1 MFRSAGTNTGDCS
14 YRTCICWLNAPPP
27 PPHPPNYF
35 SYTSFTSGASCEA
48 NGAGSITT
56 RDECSAA
63 AAALGLSGQCLTRDL
78 SGQCLTRRRP
88 TATDDGYYVYAY
100 LSPPYCY
107 YRHGELKFNSAG
119 TNTGDCSYRTCIC
132 WLNAPPPPPSSPPP
146 LPPPSPSPPPPSSP
160 PPPPPYWW
168 PVPSPPPPPPSPPTP
183 PPSPP
188 SPPTPPPPSPPPL
201 ALPPPPSPPSPPPCS
216 GVDECGDLGY
226 EAGIWGHCTQCTRPS
241 QYADEVCV
249 RSRRMVNGVAVGSEL
264 EGFTYEECSCQ
275 PGASNGCFRLCR
287 RRSDCQAY
295 TSTVPTV
302 PTVDSGSVAYGTCVA
317 FIGTAG
323 RFWCEEDSGID
334 RTRRI
339 GVVTI
344 KHTGY
349 PPPPPPA
356 PPPPPP
362 PAAGSAA
369 AAAVAGA
376 PGSAAAAA
384 VAGAPAPV
392 PGLGPVGM
400 QFDEQ
405 PALASEAHVPSD
417 RDGRQ
422 VRRED
427 DRHLPHSFFRLQGC
441 HLLGDPGDSTW
452 EGEARGRR
460 DVRVPG
466 SRGDPGGVPG
476 RSNRLGSTEGGLSA
490 RGARVRD
497 VGGVLDRQAVAPGP
511 RLRVHVARLAFTVQG
526 AWNRA
531 FLQYHLLFR
540 QRLLRRRRV
549 HTGEVHVRA
558 DKHGSS
564 VCGRIV
570 DGSLRVPPVRARR
583 PARLEIRRGVPSRR
597 PGRSLL
603 LPGELRSVR
612 GPTELACGSRRQQR
626 RLGAPGAAS
635 LWLPGARSGNFVLVL
650 LANNDATFIRRRA
663 ELTYGH

>member
-1 MFRSAGTNTGDCS
+1 MAPTPPPPSPPPPPPPPPSPSPPPPYPPGTIYTSFTSGAGCKGNGAGDLNTLDDCSAAAAALGLSDTTAADDGRTSPVGGEGYCYFQYGTLMFRSAGTNTGDCS

-362 PAAGSAA
+362 P
-369 AAAVAGA
+369 
-376 PGSAAAAA
+376 P
-384 VAGAPAPV
+384 PDPPPPPPLPV
-392 PGLGPVGM
+392 PPDPPPPPPLPVPPRRCQDWGPWECSSTNSQHWRPKLTCLQIAMEGRC
-400 QFDEQ
+400 DEKMIDIFRTRSFAFKDATYSVTRETR
-405 PALASEAHVPSD
+405 PGRGGTWEA
-417 RDGRQ
+417 
-422 VRRED
+422 
-427 DRHLPHSFFRLQGC
+427 GC
-441 HLLGDPGDSTW
+441 TSTW
-452 EGEARGRR
+452 E
-460 DVRVPG
+460 
-466 SRGDPGGVPG
+466 
-476 RSNRLGSTEGGLSA
+476 
-490 RGARVRD
+490 
-497 VGGVLDRQAVAPGP
+497 
-511 RLRVHVARLAFTVQG
+511 
-526 AWNRA
+526 
-531 FLQYHLLFR
+531 
-540 QRLLRRRRV
+540 QR
-549 HTGEVHVRA
+549 
-558 DKHGSS
+558 
-564 VCGRIV
+564 
-570 DGSLRVPPVRARR
+570 
-583 PARLEIRRGVPSRR
+583 
-597 PGRSLL
+597 
-603 LPGELRSVR
+603 
-612 GPTELACGSRRQQR
+612 
-626 RLGAPGAAS
+626 
-635 LWLPGARSGNFVLVL
+635 
-650 LANNDATFIRRRA
+650 
-663 ELTYGH
+663 